1 MRLVVAA
8 VVTLL
13 VAAPALAARPST
25 PADEDAQTI
34 LNMLDYVA
42 VDYAGAVRDGT
53 VLDKGE
59 YEEQVEFVTQAR
71 SMLDRLPP
79 RPITPALVSQA
90 DALREIVLS
99 RRPATEVAGLAQ
111 RLRWALIAAYD
122 VEVSPGRAPDLRA
135 AAALYA
141 QQCAACHGVEGRGDG
156 PAGKSL
162 DPPPASFHDR
172 ERLAQR
178 SVYGLYS
185 TITLGVSRTGMTSY
199 RSLSE
204 SERWALAFHVASLGV
219 PPAEIAHGAD
229 LWKQRAGR
237 TLFPDLASV
246 ATLTERDVRTRGG
259 DDLVSVLAYL
269 RSRPEAITA
278 AEEPLARS
286 ARLLRESLAAYRRGD
301 APTAQRLALA
311 SYLEGFELVEPALD
325 AVDAGLRAS
334 VEAEMLRYRSLLRT
348 GGGADAVESQGRVVS
363 GLLDQAH
370 DRLRTGSLGATA
382 GLTSAFLILLREGL
396 EAILV
401 VAAIVAL
408 LVKAGRRDALP
419 YIHAGWVSALVLG
432 GVTWALASS
441 VISLSGATRETTEGV
456 TALAAAAVLLYVG
469 FWMHGKA
476 YSARWRAFIEAR
488 LGGAVSSRT
497 KWALALVSFLAVYR
511 EAFEMVLFSQVLWLE
526 AGADGRAG
534 VGAGFVA
541 AAITLVGLAWLAV
554 RGGLRLPLGV
564 FFGGTSAL
572 LALLAVVFAGKGVA
586 ALQEAGLLPVS
597 PVGAPAL
604 PMVGLYPNAQGLML
618 QAALVLI
625 IAGGFFHT
633 HRSVRRAS

>member
-1 MRLVVAA
+1 
-8 VVTLL
+8 
-13 VAAPALAARPST
+13 
-25 PADEDAQTI
+25 
-34 LNMLDYVA
+34 
-42 VDYAGAVRDGT
+42 
-53 VLDKGE
+53 
-59 YEEQVEFVTQAR
+59 
-71 SMLDRLPP
+71 
-79 RPITPALVSQA
+79 
-90 DALREIVLS
+90 
-99 RRPATEVAGLAQ
+99 
-111 RLRWALIAAYD
+111 
-122 VEVSPGRAPDLRA
+122 
-135 AAALYA
+135 
-141 QQCAACHGVEGRGDG
+141 
-156 PAGKSL
+156 
-162 DPPPASFHDR
+162 
-172 ERLAQR
+172 
-178 SVYGLYS
+178 
-185 TITLGVSRTGMTSY
+185 
-199 RSLSE
+199 
-204 SERWALAFHVASLGV
+204 
-219 PPAEIAHGAD
+219 
-229 LWKQRAGR
+229 
-237 TLFPDLASV
+237 
-246 ATLTERDVRTRGG
+246 
-259 DDLVSVLAYL
+259 
-269 RSRPEAITA
+269 
-278 AEEPLARS
+278 
-286 ARLLRESLAAYRRGD
+286 
-301 APTAQRLALA
+301 
-311 SYLEGFELVEPALD
+311 
-325 AVDAGLRAS
+325 
-334 VEAEMLRYRSLLRT
+334 
-348 GGGADAVESQGRVVS
+348 
-363 GLLDQAH
+363 
-370 DRLRTGSLGATA
+370 
-382 GLTSAFLILLREGL
+382 LREGL